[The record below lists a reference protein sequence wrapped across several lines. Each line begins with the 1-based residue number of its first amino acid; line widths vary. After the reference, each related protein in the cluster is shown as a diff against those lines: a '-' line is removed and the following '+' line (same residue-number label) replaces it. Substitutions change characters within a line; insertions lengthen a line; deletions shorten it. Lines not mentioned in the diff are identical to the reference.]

1 MSNEKLHGILQ
12 NIGAPMIELA
22 FFADDK
28 VERLKE
34 QLVDRLPQKIINSL
48 DEVEQAE
55 NNAVKLIADGRLDA
69 SIDQISGFLEFE
81 DTREGASEAYNSQL
95 SDICTQMNV
104 LVTGGISRQKT

>member
-1 MSNEKLHGILQ
+1 MAAVGNMAGDMSNEKLHGILQ

-55 NNAVKLIADGRLDA
+55 KLKYGEVSQKEWQERERQFLNDLAE
-69 SIDQISGFLEFE
+69 LEFGE
-81 DTREGASEAYNSQL
+81 ASVGVRRRAQ
-95 SDICTQMNV
+95 V
-104 LVTGGISRQKT
+104 RPRP